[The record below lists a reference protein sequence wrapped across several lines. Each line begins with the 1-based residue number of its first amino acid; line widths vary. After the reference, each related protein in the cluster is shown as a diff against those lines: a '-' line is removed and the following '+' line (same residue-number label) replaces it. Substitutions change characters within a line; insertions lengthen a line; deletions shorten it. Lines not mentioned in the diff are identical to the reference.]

1 VLTNDH
7 TQAHTLPHPMVEEEH
22 QPEPAT
28 PPAETRLGH
37 IEPGPPVEFGL
48 LPGQHLEL
56 SLSAEGLVRLRV
68 TAAQAAPISD
78 VSVVAAEPEAA
89 PSAEPQERVTVSGR
103 LGGAPSFR
111 TTPKGVRVA
120 RFTVAEHTDTESTTW
135 RTVLAF
141 GKRAESLEAEPLE
154 KGQAVEVIGY
164 PHEREVI
171 AGGVKKTVEEI
182 YATAIKRR

>member
-1 VLTNDH
+1 
-7 TQAHTLPHPMVEEEH
+7 MVEQEQ
-22 QPEPAT
+22 QPEPST
-28 PPAETRLGH
+28 PTAETRLVH

-68 TAAQAAPISD
+68 TAAEAAVVSD
-78 VSVVAAEPEAA
+78 VPTLPSDPEPAS
-89 PSAEPQERVTVSGR
+89 SAEPQERVTVAGR
-103 LGGAPSFR
+103 LGSAPSFR
-111 TTPKGVRVA
+111 TTPKGVRIA
-120 RFTVAEHTDTESTTW
+120 RFTVAEHADTESTTW

-141 GKRAESLEAEPLE
+141 GKRAAGLEAEPLE

-164 PHEREVI
+164 PHEREVTTN
-171 AGGVKKTVEEI
+171 GVKKTVEEI

>member
-1 VLTNDH
+1 
-7 TQAHTLPHPMVEEEH
+7 MVEEEH
-22 QPEPAT
+22 QPEPST
-28 PPAETRLGH
+28 PEATRLVH

-68 TAAQAAPISD
+68 TAAQAAPVSD
-78 VSVVAAEPEAA
+78 VAVVTAEPEAP
-89 PSAEPQERVTVSGR
+89 PSAEPQPRVTVSGR

-120 RFTVAEHTDTESTTW
+120 RFTVAEHADTESTTW

-141 GKRAESLEAEPLE
+141 GKRAEGLEAEPLE
-154 KGQAVEVIGY
+154 KGQTVEVIGY
-164 PHEREVI
+164 PHEREVTTN
-171 AGGVKKTVEEI
+171 GVKKTVEEI